1 MWTIDDV
8 AAWGMEIK
16 YTMRAITAQ
25 LADVGGSTNGS
36 AQ

>member
-16 YTMRAITAQ
+16 DPMRAITAQ
-25 LADVGGSTNGS
+25 LAAVGGSTNGS